1 MIGLRFISGMLV
13 GALLTSIYYNPQKT
27 KEIVNKA
34 IDFISKQSQELPK
47 HKEQIENTYQKAKDL
62 QQGW

>member
-1 MIGLRFISGMLV
+1 LIGLRFVSGMIV

-27 KEIVNKA
+27 KEIVNKT

-47 HKEQIENTYQKAKDL
+47 HKEQVNETYQKAKDL
-62 QQGW
+62 TQGW

>member
-1 MIGLRFISGMLV
+1 MIV

-27 KEIVNKA
+27 KEIVNKT

-47 HKEQIENTYQKAKDL
+47 HKEQVNETYQKAKDL
-62 QQGW
+62 TQGW

>member
-1 MIGLRFISGMLV
+1 MLV

>member
-1 MIGLRFISGMLV
+1 MIGIRFTAGLIV

-34 IDFISKQSQELPK
+34 IDFISHQSKELPK
-47 HKEQIENTYQKAKDL
+47 HKQQLENTYQKAKDL